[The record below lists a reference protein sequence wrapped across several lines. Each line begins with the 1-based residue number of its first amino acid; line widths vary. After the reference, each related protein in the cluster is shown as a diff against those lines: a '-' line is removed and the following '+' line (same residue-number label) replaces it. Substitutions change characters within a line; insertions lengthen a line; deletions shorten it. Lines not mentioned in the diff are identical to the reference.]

1 MEKTITI
8 DEKTSFK
15 ADNSLAWMMI
25 YKSQF
30 GHDIIP
36 EMMPF
41 LGALSELVSGLAAEG
56 LEIKD
61 TQDLMQRLDKETLTN
76 MLIELAGVEFVSFL
90 NICWAMAKCADPE
103 IEEPIRWLKQFE
115 TFPLDIVAP
124 EIFGL
129 AVQGVV
135 SEKNLKR
142 LQGQIKSLKPKK
154 KAKQTSSKSSL
165 QESQTD

>member
-76 MLIELAGVEFVSFL
+76 
-90 NICWAMAKCADPE
+90 
-103 IEEPIRWLKQFE
+103 
-115 TFPLDIVAP
+115 
-124 EIFGL
+124 
-129 AVQGVV
+129 
-135 SEKNLKR
+135 
-142 LQGQIKSLKPKK
+142 
-154 KAKQTSSKSSL
+154 SL
-165 QESQTD
+165 QESNSCHSSIFAGLWLNAQIRKSRSLSDGSNNSRHSLLIS